1 MREEVM
7 GIGLLGRADLVTERK
22 LEEVQ
27 PAAKQS
33 SLPRGWDPEKFARQ
47 QIHALVRQV
56 FFSGLEKRVRQVVFS
71 AIEPE
76 TEIQTICRRVGEVL
90 AGETVNRVAV
100 LGGSSQMLKSFE
112 PRSDEPSKD
121 ETMPLR
127 RIATQLRDNLWLLP
141 AIGPGSD
148 SGSTASL
155 HSYLGELR
163 REFEYSIV
171 EAPPAGES
179 NEVTAM
185 AQFADGIILVLSA
198 QRTRRASA
206 RQIKDAL
213 QGAKANILGTVLS
226 DRMFPIPER
235 IYRRL

>member
-1 MREEVM
+1 MREEVIS
-7 GIGLLGRADLVTERK
+7 IGVLGSADLASERN
-22 LEEVQ
+22 LEEIQ
-27 PAAKQS
+27 PAVQQN
-33 SLPRGWDPEKFARQ
+33 SLSRGWNPEKFARQ

-76 TEIQTICRRVGEVL
+76 TEIQTICQRVGEAL
-90 AGETVNRVAV
+90 AAETVSSVGV
-100 LGGSSQMLKSFE
+100 LGGSSQILKSFE
-112 PRSDEPSKD
+112 PRSDGPSKD
-121 ETMPLR
+121 KTMPLR
-127 RIATQLRDNLWLLP
+127 RIAMQLRDNLWLLP
-141 AIGPGSD
+141 AIGSASD
-148 SGSTASL
+148 TGSTASL

-171 EAPPAGES
+171 EAPAAGES

-206 RQIKDAL
+206 RQIKDVL